1 MRIKLIG
8 MLFVLLASCSMHET
22 VNVKA
27 ENSLD
32 AGREYI
38 NACLQGDFSLA
49 AAYMVADTANKNH
62 LQQLE
67 AIYRTKDK
75 EGRQQ
80 LRTASINIREL
91 KELNDS
97 SAILYYSNSF
107 ENKPSE
113 LTILK
118 KGNAWLVS
126 HASPIK

>member
-1 MRIKLIG
+1 
-8 MLFVLLASCSMHET
+8 MLLVLMVSCSMQDT
-22 VNVKA
+22 VSVKA
-27 ENSLD
+27 ENALD

-49 AAYMVADTANKNH
+49 AAYMVADTANKKQ

-97 SAILYYSNSF
+97 IAILYYSNSF

-113 LTILK
+113 LTIIK
-118 KGNAWLVS
+118 RGSNWLVS